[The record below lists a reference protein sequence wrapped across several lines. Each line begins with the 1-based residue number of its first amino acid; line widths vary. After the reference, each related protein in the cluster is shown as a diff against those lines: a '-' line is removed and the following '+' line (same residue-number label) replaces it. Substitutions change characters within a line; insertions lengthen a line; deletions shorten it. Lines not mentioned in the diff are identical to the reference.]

1 MSELHFGT
9 LLSAATG
16 DIQFTLAPGMVFI
29 WRDGSTS
36 EGVLIESIADV
47 PPSWQR
53 DILIP
58 WKIFGRFDVVKSLFP
73 GFRFPMGTK
82 VIGLRDGALLR
93 AEFSRRSM
101 SFSGVREKR
110 VLVVEDSPTIRKLI
124 RHTMTG
130 FDGWSICAE
139 VERAEDIPAAL
150 EEHYPDILTLDLNL
164 PGLNGV
170 EAMKR
175 FLAPKQFP
183 TILVTSQPKADGGLV
198 MDALDAGAIDYL
210 QKPESGKL
218 GELKNDLLIK
228 MEAALRSKWHLKK
241 SSGPVRRVSSAGNFD
256 PDKFLIVIGS
266 STGGTQALLEIFTR
280 LPERIPP
287 ILVTQH
293 IPAGFSRSLAMRLND
308 LCPFEV
314 KEAEDNDVV
323 RAGRILIA
331 PGDHHLSLSAGG
343 KSVEIISS
351 EPINR
356 FRPSVEFMFR
366 SVAKVSGRTVIAVML
381 TGMGKDGA
389 EAMLELRNNGAITV
403 AQDEA
408 SSVVFGMPKEAIRIG
423 AAAHVK
429 GLGEIPEFL
438 MSLLSQ
444 TTRKIG

>member
-1 MSELHFGT
+1 MSELHFGA
-9 LLSAATG
+9 LLGAATG
-16 DIQFTLAPGMVFI
+16 DLQFTLAPGMVFI
-29 WRDGSTS
+29 WRNASS
-36 EGVLIESIADV
+36 AEGVLIESAADV

-53 DILIP
+53 EIQYP
-58 WKIFGRFDVVKSLFP
+58 WKIFGNFDLVKSLFP
-73 GFRFPMGTK
+73 GFRFPVGTK
-82 VIGLRDGALLR
+82 VVGLRDGALIR
-93 AEFSRRSM
+93 AEFTRRSV

-110 VLVVEDSPTIRKLI
+110 VLIVEDSPTIRKLL
-124 RHTMTG
+124 RHTITG

-150 EEHYPDILTLDLNL
+150 EEHYPDLLTLDLNL

-228 MEAALRSKWHLKK
+228 LEAGLRSKWHLKK
-241 SSGPVRRVSSAGNFD
+241 PSGPVRRVATAGNFD

-266 STGGTQALLEIFTR
+266 STGGTQALQEIFTR
-280 LPERIPP
+280 LPEKIPP

-293 IPAGFSRSLAMRLND
+293 IPAGFSRSLAMRLNE

-314 KEAEDNDVV
+314 KEAEDHDEV

-331 PGDHHLSLSAGG
+331 PGDHHLSLTAGG
-343 KSVEIISS
+343 KNVRIVSS

-366 SVAKVSGRTVIAVML
+366 SVTKVSGRTVIAVML

-389 EAMLELRNNGAITV
+389 EAMLGLRTAGAITV

-408 SSVVFGMPKEAIRIG
+408 SSIVFGMPKEAIRIG

-429 GLGEIPEFL
+429 GLGEMPEFL
-438 MSLLSQ
+438 MSLLTQ
-444 TTRKIG
+444 MNRKIG

>member
-1 MSELHFGT
+1 MSELHFGEI
-9 LLSAATG
+9 LSAETG
-16 DIQFTLAPGMVFI
+16 DIQFSLARGMVFL
-29 WRDGSTS
+29 WRDGRAA
-36 EGVLIESIADV
+36 EGVLIESEADI
-47 PPSWQR
+47 PSSWQR
-53 DILIP
+53 ETLIP
-58 WKIFGRFDVVKSLFP
+58 WKIFGPFDLVKSLFP
-73 GFRFPMGTK
+73 GFRFPIGTK
-82 VIGLRDGALLR
+82 VIGLGDGALIR
-93 AEFSRRSM
+93 AEFSRRSVG
-101 SFSGVREKR
+101 FSGVREKR
-110 VLVVEDSPTIRKLI
+110 VVIVEDSPTIRKLL
-124 RHTMTG
+124 RHTISG
-130 FDGWSICAE
+130 LDGWTICAE
-139 VERAEDIPAAL
+139 VERAEDIPEAL
-150 EEHYPDILTLDLNL
+150 KEHYPDLLTLDLNL

-198 MDALDAGAIDYL
+198 MDALEAGAIDYL

-218 GELKNDLLIK
+218 GELKNDLMIK
-228 MEAALRSKWHLKK
+228 MEAGLRSKWHQKK
-241 SSGPVRRVSSAGNFD
+241 SSGPVRRVSTAGNFD
-256 PDKFLIVIGS
+256 PEKFLIVIGS
-266 STGGTQALLEIFTR
+266 STGGTQALQEIFTR
-280 LPERIPP
+280 LPEKIPP

-293 IPAGFSRSLAMRLND
+293 IPAGFSRSLAMRLNE

-314 KEAEDNDVV
+314 KEAEDNDEV

-331 PGDHHLSLSAGG
+331 PGDHHLSLSASG
-343 KSVEIISS
+343 KNVRIVSS

-356 FRPSVEFMFR
+356 FRPSVEFMFH
-366 SVAKVSGRTVIAVML
+366 SVAKASGRTVIAVML

-389 EAMLELRNNGAITV
+389 EAMLELRKTGAITV